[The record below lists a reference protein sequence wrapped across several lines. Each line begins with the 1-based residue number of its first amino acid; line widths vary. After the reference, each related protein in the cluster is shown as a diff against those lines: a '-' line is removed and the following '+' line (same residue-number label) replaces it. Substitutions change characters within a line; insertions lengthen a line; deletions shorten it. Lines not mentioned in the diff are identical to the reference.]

1 MLGLTEGG
9 VGCVCVC
16 LCVCVCMNVC
26 VIKAALLPAAKAAN
40 PITGLYRLAHSLI
53 RA

>member
-1 MLGLTEGG
+1 M
-9 VGCVCVC
+9 CVSVS
-16 LCVCVCMNVC
+16 VYMNVC